1 MYWLEIITLTKLI
14 RFLTFR
20 VLDALNRGCFCIKVL
35 KKMEIHQKLKFWYQS
50 AGRDLPWRHTS
61 DPYFIWLSEV
71 ILQQTRVDQGLPYY
85 YAFTQ
90 QYPTV
95 HDLANAHEDEVF
107 RLWQGLGYYSRA
119 KSLLKTAKEVQHRY
133 NGNFPASYQE
143 LLALPGIGP
152 YTAAA
157 IASFAFNLP
166 HPVVDG
172 NVKRVVSRCLQIQ
185 EPIESKVALNE
196 IQIWL
201 DACMQPSEPAIFNQA
216 IMELGALICFP
227 KSPLCSV
234 CPIQAHC
241 LATQSGRPTDFPI
254 KKSKPAKRILHLSFA
269 WAWKNGKF
277 AIQKRGNEGIWAN
290 LWELPS
296 IETPEPSDIQIFEPI
311 FSGLSL
317 SAYRTFE
324 LPVHLLSHR
333 EIRARVFL
341 FKTESDA
348 LHQVEWISP
357 EMRDSYGFPRILTR
371 FFEQNEKAFRA
382 HLNLDFSK
390 PDTEF

>member
-1 MYWLEIITLTKLI
+1 
-14 RFLTFR
+14 
-20 VLDALNRGCFCIKVL
+20 
-35 KKMEIHQKLKFWYQS
+35 MEIHQKLKFWYQS
-50 AGRDLPWRHTS
+50 ACRDLPWRHTS

-85 YAFTQ
+85 YAFIR
-90 QYPTV
+90 QYPSIQ
-95 HDLANAHEDEVF
+95 DLARANEDEVL

-119 KSLLKTAKEVQHRY
+119 KSLLKTAKEVLRAY
-133 NGNFPASYQE
+133 NGNFPPSYAD

-185 EPIESKVALNE
+185 EPIESKAAQNEMQVWLN
-196 IQIWL
+196 
-201 DACMQPSEPAIFNQA
+201 ACMNSSEPAIFNQA
-216 IMELGALICFP
+216 IMELGALVCLP
-227 KSPLCSV
+227 KSPSCES

-241 LATQSGRPTDFPI
+241 LAGQSGRPTDFPI
-254 KKSKPAKRILHLSFA
+254 KKSKPAKRILHLA
-269 WAWKNGKF
+269 YALAWKNGRFGIK
-277 AIQKRGNEGIWAN
+277 KRANAGIWAN

-296 IETPEPSDIQIFEPI
+296 VETDAPPDISVFDPM
-311 FSGLSL
+311 FPGTSNGP
-317 SAYRTFE
+317 YRSFE

-333 EIRARVFL
+333 EIRARL
-341 FKTESDA
+341 FMFEIKSNA
-348 LHQVEWISP
+348 PLQVEWIST
-357 EMRDSYGFPRILTR
+357 EMIDSYGFPRILTR
-371 FFEQNEKAFRA
+371 FFEQNGEAIRA
-382 HLNLDFSK
+382 PLHAGSSK